1 MRVLFIARYR
11 DATMERKL
19 EWMARDPALTLR
31 QIRPAEWR
39 DPLLAVSQAA
49 ASRSEWQQI
58 SLAMWG
64 RADDPHRALYRTVT
78 FGLRRFQPD
87 LIHAEEEPDSLSA
100 LQIALARR
108 LCAPRARLILHTW
121 QNVERRLRPEVRW
134 VRARALRAADAVLCA
149 NSEAQASLRRLGYQ
163 GHTEVLPAVGVDTDL
178 FRPGPPRPP
187 SGRFVVGYVGRLAPE
202 KGIETLLQAV
212 ALCGANVAARV
223 IGGGPLW
230 ESLHAQAEAL
240 SLTGRAEFV
249 APAPPGEIALRMRDL
264 DALALPSRTTAVW
277 KEQFGR
283 ALVEAMA
290 CAVPVIGS
298 DSGAIPEVI
307 GDAGLIFPEGDA
319 PALAERI
326 RQLQRS
332 PERRRELG
340 ERGRARAQTHYAQSV
355 LAARTLGVYRRLLA
369 EPRGGDPDP

>member
-19 EWMARDPALTLR
+19 EWLARDPALTLR
-31 QIRPAEWR
+31 QIRPAKWR
-39 DPLLAVSQAA
+39 DPLLTVAHTA
-49 ASRSEWQQI
+49 ASRREWQQVN
-58 SLAMWG
+58 LAMWG

-78 FGLRRFQPD
+78 FGLRRFRPD

-100 LQIALARR
+100 LQIAFARR
-108 LCAPRARLILHTW
+108 LFAPRARLILHTW
-121 QNVERRLRPEVRW
+121 QNVERRRRPEVRW
-134 VRARALRAADAVLCA
+134 VRAQALRAADAVLCA
-149 NSEAQASLRRLGYQ
+149 NSEARTLLDRLGYR
-163 GHTEVLPAVGVDTDL
+163 GYTEVLPAIGVDTDL
-178 FRPGPPRPP
+178 FQPGPPRPP

-202 KGIETLLQAV
+202 KGIETLLEAV
-212 ALCGANVAARV
+212 ALCGADVTARI
-223 IGGGPLW
+223 IGGGPLR

-240 SLTGRAEFV
+240 SLTDRVEFV
-249 APAPPGEIALRMRDL
+249 APAPPGEIALRMREL
-264 DALALPSRTTAVW
+264 EALALPSRTTTVW

-326 RQLQRS
+326 QRLQRS
-332 PERRRELG
+332 PELRRDLG
-340 ERGRARAQTHYAQSV
+340 ERGRARAHTRYAQSV
-355 LAARTLGVYRRLLA
+355 LAARTLAVYRRLLA
-369 EPRGGDPDP
+369 ERRAGGPER